1 MKYIFTTGL
10 LLMALLAA
18 AQSIDREVINSIG
31 FQIDEVNFSI
41 NQSIGESVISHIE
54 GPDFI
59 LTEGFLQYF
68 EVSNASED
76 FESLYGSVYPSPN
89 PSNGIFSL
97 KNLSA
102 ENLTGKITDLQ
113 GRVLWNGT
121 INGTIETQTLPAG
134 HYVLLVFDDNY
145 RFKSFP
151 IQIYRP

>member
-76 FESLYGSVYPSPN
+76 FESLYGSIYPSPN

-113 GRVLWNGT
+113 GRVLWNWNHKWHHRDSNT
-121 INGTIETQTLPAG
+121 SG